1 MDMDPQMAAALQTF
15 FEESRDLLQD
25 MESALLF
32 MEEQGADLERIN
44 AVFRAAHTIKGSA
57 GLFGLEEVV
66 RFTHRL
72 ENLLDRIRSGSKMLT
87 PSNITLLLSCGDHIN
102 DYLDRLASASP
113 LDQHFL
119 AEDLRLLAAL
129 QSALE
134 EKSISADSVS
144 KKGAAEPFS
153 SGNALEV
160 YAQDENPTGTDYEFP
175 SENPVKTAANWHI
188 SLRFGPDTFRDGM
201 DPLSFLRY
209 LQQLGEITGL
219 VTLTDALPA
228 LCVMDAE
235 TCYLGF
241 EIGFRSVAD
250 KASILDVF
258 DFVKDNSTIHVL
270 PAHSQIAAY
279 LKMIQQLP
287 EADQHLGEILVAVG
301 SLTSEELEKALALQ
315 EDTDQAG
322 QHLPL
327 GEILVDQQMV
337 QEPVVHG
344 ALEKQQQQRESK
356 NAERQMLRVRATDLD
371 HLVDLVGELV
381 IASAANRLFAGQED
395 LEPRLESATQV
406 ARLVEEIRDGAL
418 QLRMIDVAELFQRF
432 PRVVRDT
439 ARTLNKDIRLE
450 ISGEGTE
457 LDKSM
462 AEKISDPLMHLV
474 RNAMDHGI
482 EATEERLAAGKSAQ
496 GCIKLHARHD
506 SGGIVLEV
514 SDDGGGLNREKIRR
528 KALEKELITAEQM
541 LSDGEIYALIF
552 APGFSTADTISDISG
567 RGVGMDVVRQN
578 IESVRG
584 RIEINSTP
592 GQGTTMRIYLPLT
605 LSIIDGFL
613 VRLAQD
619 TYVIPAEAVEECLEY
634 PQTHGSIGYME
645 LRDQPLPLLDLSTV
659 FKKTVFTENRR
670 NIVVVRHGMERIG
683 VVVSGILG
691 NQQTVIKP
699 LGKLFERVPG
709 VSAVTILGNGD
720 VAPILDI
727 PTLIQR
733 HYAISAK
740 SAPVH

>member
-1 MDMDPQMAAALQTF
+1 MMDMDPQMAAALQTF

-25 MESALLF
+25 MESALLY

-72 ENLLDRIRSGSKMLT
+72 ENLLDQIRSGSKTLT
-87 PSNITLLLSCGDHIN
+87 PGNITLLLSCGDHIN
-102 DYLDRLASASP
+102 DYLDRLVSATP

-119 AEDLRLLAAL
+119 SEDLRLLAAL
-129 QSALE
+129 QAALGGN
-134 EKSISADSVS
+134 SI
-144 KKGAAEPFS
+144 AAHPSLTERSLTVYDDAESRTEFIHEIS
-153 SGNALEV
+153 SDA
-160 YAQDENPTGTDYEFP
+160 
-175 SENPVKTAANWHI
+175 PVKSAANWHI
-188 SLRFGPDTFRDGM
+188 SLRFGQDTFRDGM

-209 LQQLGEITGL
+209 LQQIGEITGL

-228 LCVMDAE
+228 LSVMDAE
-235 TCYLGF
+235 TCYLGY
-241 EIGFRSVAD
+241 EIAFRSVAD

-258 DFVKDNSTIHVL
+258 DFVKDNSIIHVL
-270 PAHSQIAAY
+270 PAHGQIAAY

-287 EADQHLGEILVAVG
+287 EGDQHLGEILVAVG
-301 SLTSEELEKALALQ
+301 SLTPEELQKALALQ
-315 EDTDQAG
+315 EGSDQTG

-327 GEILVDQQMV
+327 GEILVDQKMV
-337 QEPVVHG
+337 QEPVVQG

-356 NAERQMLRVRATDLD
+356 NAERQLLRVRAHDLD

-381 IASAANRLFAGQED
+381 IASAANRLFAGRED
-395 LEPRLESATQV
+395 LESRLESSSQV

-418 QLRMIDVAELFQRF
+418 RLRMIDVAELFQRF

-482 EATEERLAAGKSAQ
+482 EPAEQRLAAGKPAQ
-496 GCIKLHARHD
+496 GCITLHARHD
-506 SGGIVLEV
+506 SGGIVIEV

-528 KALEKELITAEQM
+528 KALEKGLISADQLLT
-541 LSDGEIYALIF
+541 DPEIYALIF

-584 RIEINSTP
+584 RIDIDSTP
-592 GQGTTMRIYLPLT
+592 DRGTTMRIHLPLT

-634 PQTHGSIGYME
+634 PQTVGTVGYME
-645 LRDQPLPLLDLSTV
+645 LRDQPLPLLDLSAV
-659 FKKTVFTENRR
+659 FKKAELSETRR
-670 NIVVVRHGMERIG
+670 NVVVVRHGMERIG

-709 VSAVTILGNGD
+709 VSAATILGNGD

-740 SAPVH
+740 SALVH